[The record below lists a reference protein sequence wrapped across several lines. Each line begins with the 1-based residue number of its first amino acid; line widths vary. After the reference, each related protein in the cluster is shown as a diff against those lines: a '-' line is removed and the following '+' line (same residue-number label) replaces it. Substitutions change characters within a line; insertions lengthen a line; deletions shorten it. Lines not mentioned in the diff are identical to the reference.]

1 MKRYL
6 YIVTCVFCCLTAKA
20 QDTGSMADNWRAV
33 DSICIYYRTG
43 YRYVEPGFRDNRK
56 ELDRFIA
63 SVRQTMER
71 QQAARIIIQSGAS
84 PDGTN
89 QANERLSQR
98 RADSVAS
105 YICRHASIPDAYVEK
120 QAIGIAWERL
130 RRQVAASDMAH
141 REEVLDI
148 LDNTPLWSFDKQ
160 GRVIGSRKKAL
171 MDLRGGVPYR
181 YMYQHLFPDLRCSVV
196 AMLYVQEK
204 EDTTEND
211 STPAHPLPPADSLPA
226 IAPVPGAVDG
236 DTLETDT
243 LPRSATEETAMPQP
257 MPEQAWIP
265 RIQVKTNAIGWVMM
279 VANASVEID
288 LSRRFSINL
297 PFYYSGL
304 DYFTRRAKFRILAT
318 QPELRFW
325 FAEKRRVFV
334 GAHFGVASYN
344 FALGGK
350 WRIQD
355 HNGTSPALGGGIS
368 AGYKIPFTRNERF
381 CMEFSAGAGV
391 YKAHYDKFNNEKN
404 GAFDSTVRKTFI
416 GLDHAAVSFSYSFD
430 LKKRK

>member
-71 QQAARIIIQSGAS
+71 QQAARIVIQSGAS

-120 QAIGIAWERL
+120 QATGIAWERL

-171 MDLRGGVPYR
+171 MDLRGGAPYR
-181 YMYQHLFPDLRCSVV
+181 YMYQHFFPDLRCSVV

-204 EDTTEND
+204 EETTEND
-211 STPAHPLPPADSLPA
+211 STPACPLPPADSLPA

>member
-63 SVRQTMER
+63 SVRQAAKKR
-71 QQAARIIIQSGAS
+71 QAARIVIQSGAS

-130 RRQVAASDMAH
+130 RRQVAASDMPY
-141 REEVLDI
+141 REEVLDV
-148 LDNTPLWSFDKQ
+148 LDHTPLWSFDKQ

-181 YMYQHLFPDLRCSVV
+181 YMYQHLFPDLRCSLV

-204 EDTTEND
+204 EETTEND
-211 STPAHPLPPADSLPA
+211 STPACPLPPADSLPA
-226 IAPVPGAVDG
+226 TAPVPGAVDG
-236 DTLETDT
+236 DSLETDT
-243 LPRSATEETAMPQP
+243 LPRSATEETAMLQP

-325 FAEKRRVFV
+325 FAGKRRVFV

>member
-63 SVRQTMER
+63 SVRQAAKKR
-71 QQAARIIIQSGAS
+71 QAARIVIQSGAS

-130 RRQVAASDMAH
+130 RRQVAASDMPY
-141 REEVLDI
+141 REEVLDV
-148 LDNTPLWSFDKQ
+148 LDHTPLWSFDRQ

-181 YMYQHLFPDLRCSVV
+181 YMYQHLFPDLRCSLV

-204 EDTTEND
+204 EETTEND
-211 STPAHPLPPADSLPA
+211 STPACPLPPADSLPPT
-226 IAPVPGAVDG
+226 APVPGTVGG

-243 LPRSATEETAMPQP
+243 LPRSATEKTAMPQP

-325 FAEKRRVFV
+325 FAGKRRVFV

>member
-1 MKRYL
+1 
-6 YIVTCVFCCLTAKA
+6 
-20 QDTGSMADNWRAV
+20 
-33 DSICIYYRTG
+33 
-43 YRYVEPGFRDNRK
+43 
-56 ELDRFIA
+56 
-63 SVRQTMER
+63 
-71 QQAARIIIQSGAS
+71 
-84 PDGTN
+84 
-89 QANERLSQR
+89 
-98 RADSVAS
+98 
-105 YICRHASIPDAYVEK
+105 
-120 QAIGIAWERL
+120 
-130 RRQVAASDMAH
+130 
-141 REEVLDI
+141 
-148 LDNTPLWSFDKQ
+148 
-160 GRVIGSRKKAL
+160 
-171 MDLRGGVPYR
+171 
-181 YMYQHLFPDLRCSVV
+181 
-196 AMLYVQEK
+196 MLYVQEK

-211 STPAHPLPPADSLPA
+211 STPTCPLPPADSLPA

-243 LPRSATEETAMPQP
+243 LPRSATEKTAMPQP

>member
-63 SVRQTMER
+63 SVRQAAEKR
-71 QQAARIIIQSGAS
+71 QAARIVIQSGAS

-130 RRQVAASDMAH
+130 RRQVAASDMPY
-141 REEVLDI
+141 REEVLDV
-148 LDNTPLWSFDKQ
+148 LDHTPLWSFDKQ

-211 STPAHPLPPADSLPA
+211 STPACPLPPADSLPA
-226 IAPVPGAVDG
+226 TAPVPGAVDG

-243 LPRSATEETAMPQP
+243 LPRSATEKTAMPQP

>member
-1 MKRYL
+1 
-6 YIVTCVFCCLTAKA
+6 
-20 QDTGSMADNWRAV
+20 MADNWRAV

-181 YMYQHLFPDLRCSVV
+181 YMYQHLFPDL
-196 AMLYVQEK
+196 
-204 EDTTEND
+204 
-211 STPAHPLPPADSLPA
+211 
-226 IAPVPGAVDG
+226 
-236 DTLETDT
+236 
-243 LPRSATEETAMPQP
+243 
-257 MPEQAWIP
+257 W
-265 RIQVKTNAIGWVMM
+265 
-279 VANASVEID
+279 
-288 LSRRFSINL
+288 
-297 PFYYSGL
+297 
-304 DYFTRRAKFRILAT
+304 
-318 QPELRFW
+318 
-325 FAEKRRVFV
+325 
-334 GAHFGVASYN
+334 
-344 FALGGK
+344 
-350 WRIQD
+350 
-355 HNGTSPALGGGIS
+355 
-368 AGYKIPFTRNERF
+368 
-381 CMEFSAGAGV
+381 
-391 YKAHYDKFNNEKN
+391 
-404 GAFDSTVRKTFI
+404 
-416 GLDHAAVSFSYSFD
+416 
-430 LKKRK
+430 